1 MEIIRNSEIEKISE
15 IIKKG
20 GVIVFPTDT
29 VMGIGTYFLNIQG
42 QKKIYHLKKRKLEK
56 PLVIFIRDRNEL
68 KKFVA
73 HKKLGILREK
83 IIQNFWPGPL
93 TCIFKSKIKGG
104 FLWIAKN
111 GTVGVRIPNH
121 PLILEILEK
130 TGPLATT
137 SANISENPPVKS
149 YKKID
154 PFIKREIGY
163 LIPENSYGFP
173 PSTVIDLSEY
183 PFKILR
189 KGPVSIAAIEEL
201 ILRKVK
207 IDKSISLNILFVCSG
222 NTCRSPMAAG
232 LLRKYLPYYLRKNVK
247 IKSRGVN
254 AVPLTPISENA
265 KRVLEEIGIDLSFHK
280 AKNIDVDT
288 LEWADFIYVME
299 RRHFMEISKYGFSE
313 KIRLISNE
321 MEIPDPFGGGIDEYR
336 KVLKLLEKPVKK
348 IIKEI
353 EWRYEV

>member
-1 MEIIRNSEIEKISE
+1 MEIIRESEIDKISE
-15 IIKKG
+15 VIKKG
-20 GVIVFPTDT
+20 GLIVFPTDT

-42 QKKIYHLKKRKLEK
+42 QKKIYHLKKRESKK
-56 PLVIFIRDRNEL
+56 PLIIFIKDKDDL

-73 HKKLGILREK
+73 HKKLGILRWK

-93 TCIFKSKIKGG
+93 TCIFKSKIKGE

-111 GTVGVRIPNH
+111 GTVGIRIPNH
-121 PLILEILEK
+121 PLILQILEK

-137 SANISENPPVKS
+137 SANISESPPVKS

-154 PFIKREIGY
+154 PLIKKEIDY
-163 LIPENSYGFP
+163 LISENSYGLP
-173 PSTVIDLSEY
+173 PSTVIDLSNY

-189 KGPVSIAAIEEL
+189 KGPVSIASVEEL

-207 IDKSISLNILFVCSG
+207 VDKSIFLNILFVCSG

-232 LLRKYLPYYLRKNVK
+232 LARKYLPYYLRKNIR
-247 IKSRGVN
+247 IKSRGIN
-254 AVPLTPISENA
+254 AISFTPISKNA

-280 AKNIDVDT
+280 AKNIDIDT

-299 RRHFMEISKYGFSE
+299 RKHFMEISKYGFSE
-313 KIRLISNE
+313 KIRLISDE
-321 MEIPDPFGGGIDEYR
+321 MEIPDPFGGGIEKYR
-336 KVLKLLEKPVKK
+336 KVLKLLKGPVKK
-348 IIKEI
+348 IIKDI